1 MNYTN
6 LTNVDFKVVQNR
18 KAKFLL
24 LLNLSENL
32 LFCLNEI
39 YNYFMIKFEKK
50 TDLEMFGHI
59 APNLIFFSVE
69 CKMKE
74 SLL

>member
-39 YNYFMIKFEKK
+39 YKYFMIKFEKK
-50 TDLEMFGHI
+50 PTWKCL
-59 APNLIFFSVE
+59 AT
-69 CKMKE
+69 
-74 SLL
+74 SLQT